1 MPEKHQSGE
10 IISTNG
16 LPQVT
21 GLSKSTI
28 WRLERAGQFPHRI
41 QLSPGRVGY
50 RRSEVEEWL
59 DSRHVIGGIL

>member
-1 MPEKHQSGE
+1 MINQ
-10 IISTNG
+10 IITPKS